1 VSGDVVTLWG
11 LVFHWERASTGDV
24 RSVITTDGI
33 FARAR
38 GAYLDRCAVLGA
50 FLGEE
55 AAEVR
60 VVADPPGDAAAPD
73 ILAVIEADAALVGV
87 SVVEVRPSSFDM
99 AVRIRA
105 AGDGEPAPVDLRRTM
120 VVQRAATGERLE
132 IPREVRDEFIAIQLA
147 ARDLC

>member
-1 VSGDVVTLWG
+1 MSGDVVTRWG
-11 LVFHWERASTGDV
+11 LVFHWERPSSGDV
-24 RSVITTDGI
+24 RGLVTAEGI
-33 FARAR
+33 FTRAR

-60 VVADPPGDAAAPD
+60 VVADPPGAAAPP
-73 ILAVIEADAALVGV
+73 AVLGAIGADAALVGV

-99 AVRIRA
+99 AVRIRP

-147 ARDLC
+147 ASDLC